1 MERGTFCLTNV
12 LNVVWFDAD
21 GKGHIDKLPVG
32 TTVTMTDGRGPTGFI
47 EILHDGRV
55 CHAFEQDF
63 RDRSMTAARAISA
76 NSR

>member
-1 MERGTFCLTNV
+1 MERRIFCLTKV
-12 LNVVWFDAD
+12 LSVVWFDAD

-32 TTVTMTDGRGPTGFI
+32 TTVTMTDGRGSPGFI

-63 RDRSMTAARAISA
+63 RDRSVNAARAIAA
-76 NSR
+76 NSK